1 MAKIASNTPLII
13 GITGAFGSGKST
25 ASSFFSKN
33 EFQDIVLSSFL
44 EEEAHKRGETYITRK
59 VLQDIG
65 NEWRI
70 SYGKGVLAQK
80 ALESVGTNQKIV
92 IDGIRNVGE
101 LEVLRGHGNF
111 VLLAMVSDREKRF
124 ERLKDL
130 KRREELTW
138 ELFDKLD
145 YRDLGIE
152 QEEKGLQVASCIA
165 LADNYIENNGTQEE
179 FYERLQEFLK
189 EVQKFSDN

>member
-1 MAKIASNTPLII
+1 MVKTVSNTPLII

-33 EFQDIVLSSFL
+33 SFQDIALSSFL
-44 EEEAHKRGETYITRK
+44 EEEAHKREETYITRK

-65 NEWRI
+65 NEWREQF
-70 SYGKGVLAQK
+70 GKGILAQK
-80 ALESVGTNQKIV
+80 ALELVRSDDKIV

-101 LEVLRGHGNF
+101 VEVLRKSGYF
-111 VLLAMVSDREKRF
+111 ILLAIVSDRKKRF
-124 ERLKDL
+124 ERLKTL

-138 ELFDKLD
+138 ELFEKLD

-165 LADNYIENNGTQEE
+165 LADNYIENNGSAQK
-179 FYERLQEFLK
+179 FYERLEQFLE
-189 EVQKFSDN
+189 EVCNK